1 MFSFNKPEAENLFG
15 LVFKPVDLLHHKI
28 QEPMVLQNGNGHAT
42 SESVSLNQR
51 KIVIS
56 FVRFSVRFVF
66 FNASSNERW
75 SHYAFRLS
83 V

>member
-1 MFSFNKPEAENLFG
+1 
-15 LVFKPVDLLHHKI
+15 
-28 QEPMVLQNGNGHAT
+28 MVLQNGNGHAT